1 MPSLP
6 EHVRAPRPSH
16 ATQLRMAPRDPNPTT
31 QSWVSFCPSIVC
43 EAQSGGLPGIG
54 HRHSFDVRQ
63 NQAKAGLHWTQRRV
77 GVSFHLWEKG
87 APLAPPVAPQT
98 RRRPPAPHGPTPP
111 LSQHKAREHVHG
123 DVLQRHTAQS
133 DEAEGMR
140 VWVQGSDG
148 QQPST
153 STLSQCSVAGR
164 TCRKYQAPGSR
175 RVASNGAR
183 AHLHLG
189 WWGSADSALEPYTA
203 RVNARRLTI
212 RGNAVQTPGRCT
224 RWWGSHCVTGWGLSH
239 HGVPPR

>member
-1 MPSLP
+1 LVGLQHLLCAAATLASSRSRAVERASGPAQPMSANHTRRSVAMCPPYHVPSLP

-111 LSQHKAREHVHG
+111 LSQHKARE
-123 DVLQRHTAQS
+123 QS
-133 DEAEGMR
+133 TEMSSEAH
-140 VWVQGSDG
+140 
-148 QQPST
+148 
-153 STLSQCSVAGR
+153 CSVR
-164 TCRKYQAPGSR
+164 
-175 RVASNGAR
+175 
-183 AHLHLG
+183 
-189 WWGSADSALEPYTA
+189 
-203 RVNARRLTI
+203 
-212 RGNAVQTPGRCT
+212 
-224 RWWGSHCVTGWGLSH
+224 
-239 HGVPPR
+239 